1 MASFMDFFSNG
12 YISIDI
18 GFRYLKIV
26 QVKKS
31 KNEALAVLNFG
42 IGDTPKGCIKNG
54 AISDKDKVVTEI
66 SRVMKEHNINAKEAK
81 IVMSG
86 TNILTRIIM
95 VDKVPD
101 DQTDKKI
108 WEEIKETI
116 PVDMDANRID
126 YKILGNIHVNG
137 EDKIKVFV
145 TVVSKKIIDNYIEI
159 LNDLHLKPVAV
170 DIPSNSVSKFF
181 QLDID
186 TGKDNM
192 AKQIKYEKHKNNTF
206 IVIDLGSE
214 TTIINILKDKIPE
227 FNRVI
232 LKGSS
237 KIDAQIFTDL
247 VMQPNET
254 NKAELY
260 KKMYGLSNNTTPET
274 EFLCSQ
280 AARKVMDSII
290 KDIKMCIDFYMT
302 RCSGEHPSKVFLIG
316 GGSQMK
322 GIREYF
328 EEQLELPAY
337 QINVATIKGLEFSPN
352 LDTKRLNYLVNALGV
367 AL

>member
-1 MASFMDFFSNG
+1 MAIMDFFSNG

-26 QVKKS
+26 QVKKA
-31 KNEALAVLNFG
+31 KNNNLAVINFG

-54 AISDKDKVVTEI
+54 AISNKDTVISEI
-66 SRVMKEHNINAKEAK
+66 SRVIKDHDINAKEAK

-95 VDKVPD
+95 IDKVPH
-101 DQTDKKI
+101 DQVDKKI

-116 PVDMDANRID
+116 PVDMEANRID
-126 YKILGNIHVNG
+126 YKILSDTMING
-137 EDKIKVFV
+137 EEKIKVFV

-159 LNDLHLKPVAV
+159 LNELHLKPLAV

-186 TGKDNM
+186 TGKESL
-192 AKQIKYEKHKNNTF
+192 AKQIKYERFKNNTF

-214 TTIINILKDKIPE
+214 TTIINILKDKTPE

-237 KIDAQIFTDL
+237 RIDAQIFKDL
-247 VMQPNET
+247 KLQPNEMQ
-254 NKAELY
+254 KAELY
-260 KKMYGLSNNTTPET
+260 KKMYGLSTNTSPET
-274 EFLCSQ
+274 EYLCAQS
-280 AARKVMDSII
+280 ARKVMDSII
-290 KDIKMCIDFYMT
+290 KDIQMCIDFYMT

-322 GIREYF
+322 GIREFF

-337 QINVATIKGLEFSPN
+337 QINVAKISGLEFSQH
-352 LDTKRLNYLVNALGV
+352 LDTGRLNYLVNALGV

>member
-1 MASFMDFFSNG
+1 MAIMDIFSNG

-18 GFRYLKIV
+18 GYRYLKIV
-26 QVKKS
+26 HVKKS
-31 KNEALAVLNFG
+31 KNDKMTVLNFG

-54 AISDKDKVVTEI
+54 AISDKDKVVNEI
-66 SRVMKEHNINAKEAK
+66 SRVIKEHNINAREAK

-95 VDKVPD
+95 INKVAD
-101 DQTDKKI
+101 SEVDKKI
-108 WEEIKETI
+108 WDEIKETI
-116 PVDMDANRID
+116 PVDLDANRID
-126 YKILGNIHVNG
+126 YKILGNITVGG
-137 EDKIKVFV
+137 EEKIKVFV

-159 LNDLHLKPVAV
+159 LNDLKLKPLAV

-186 TGKDNM
+186 LGKDSL
-192 AKQIKYEKHKNNTF
+192 AKQLKFQKHKNNTF

-214 TTIINILKDKIPE
+214 TTIINILKDKTPE

-237 KIDAQIFTDL
+237 KIDAQIFQDL
-247 VMQPNET
+247 VMQPNEM

-260 KKMYGLSNNTTPET
+260 KKMYGLSNNTSPET
-274 EFLCSQ
+274 EYLCSM

-302 RCSGEHPSKVFLIG
+302 RCSGEHPSKIFLIG

-328 EEQLELPAY
+328 EDQLELPTY
-337 QINVATIKGLEFSPN
+337 QINVAKISGLEFSQK
-352 LDTKRLNYLVNALGV
+352 LDTERGNYLGNVLGV
-367 AL
+367 VL